1 MCPLNSKSP
10 ASDLDLWSGE
20 ALLDPFPHYRQL
32 RDAGPVVWLSKANA
46 WGAFRYQAV
55 RGVLGK
61 PKVFSSANGV
71 MLNDFMNKA
80 CADARIMLCS
90 DDPRHRALRR
100 VFMRPLTPQAVERLR
115 SRLTGAMNG
124 QVDKLV
130 RIKSFDAV
138 KDLAQFLPLTV
149 VAELVG
155 LSDEGRDRML
165 NWASAVFDSFG
176 PEHGSRTQ
184 RSYKMVAEVFEYISN
199 VPRDELNP
207 DGWGMALF
215 NAADRGEISVED
227 ARSLLLDYL
236 TPSLDT
242 TINALSGAILLFGRN
257 PEQWSLLRRDPALIP
272 DAFDEVVRVAAPIRG
287 FGRQLADDYEIEGVR
302 LDKGDRIYVAFAS
315 ANRDERHFP
324 DPDRFLITRRP
335 EDHLGFGFG
344 PHICAGK
351 SLARLE
357 VSLALQALA
366 GRVKTI
372 TIDNRLPGPHNT
384 LNVIERLDVT
394 VQ

>member
-1 MCPLNSKSP
+1 M
-10 ASDLDLWSGE
+10 DIDLWSGE
-20 ALLDPFPHYRQL
+20 ALLHPFPHYREL
-32 RDAGPVVWLSKANA
+32 RDAGPVVWLSKADA
-46 WGAFRYQAV
+46 WGAFRFKAV
-55 RGVLGK
+55 REVLGN

-80 CADARIMLCS
+80 SADARIMLCS

-100 VFMRPLTPQAVERLR
+100 VFMRPLTPQAVEQLR
-115 SRLTGAMNG
+115 ARLTEAMAG
-124 QVDKLV
+124 QVDRLV
-130 RIKSFDAV
+130 RMKSFDAV

-155 LSDEGRDRML
+155 LNDEGRDKML
-165 NWASAVFDSFG
+165 KWASAVFDSFG
-176 PEHGSRTQ
+176 PEYGSRTQ
-184 RSYKMVAEVFEYISN
+184 RSYKLVAEVFEYISS

-207 DGWGMALF
+207 DGWGIALF
-215 NAADRGEISVED
+215 DAADRGEISADD
-227 ARSLLLDYL
+227 ARSLLMDYL

-242 TINALSGAILLFGRN
+242 TINALSGALLLFGQN
-257 PEQWSLLRRDPALIP
+257 PDQWSLLRREPALIP
-272 DAFDEVVRVAAPIRG
+272 DAFDEVVRVVAPIRG

-302 LDKGDRIYVAFAS
+302 LGKGDRIYVAFAS

-344 PHICAGK
+344 PHMCAGK

-357 VSLALQALA
+357 VSIVLEALA
-366 GRVKTI
+366 GRI
-372 TIDNRLPGPHNT
+372 ESIAIDNCLTGPHNT

>member
-1 MCPLNSKSP
+1 MQTDVKSP

-20 ALLDPFPHYRQL
+20 ALLDPFPHYREL

-46 WGAFRYQAV
+46 WGAFRYRAV
-55 RGVLGK
+55 REVLGN
-61 PKVFSSANGV
+61 PRVFSSANGV

-130 RIKSFDAV
+130 RMKSFDAV

-242 TINALSGAILLFGRN
+242 TINALSGAVLLFGRN